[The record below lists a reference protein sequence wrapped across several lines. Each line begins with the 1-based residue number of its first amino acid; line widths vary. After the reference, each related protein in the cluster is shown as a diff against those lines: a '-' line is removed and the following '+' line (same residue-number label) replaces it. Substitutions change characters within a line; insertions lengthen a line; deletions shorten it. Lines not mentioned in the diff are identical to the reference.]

1 VRVVGRVDDLVKI
14 RGELVDVAA
23 LERALQERVSSGLVR
38 LDIESDE
45 RTGSK
50 LRVCA
55 ENQSALAEARLAL
68 EIFPPYARPEI
79 FEVTPIERNALG
91 KVVRSR

>member
-1 VRVVGRVDDLVKI
+1 LGRADDLVKI

-23 LERALQERVSSGLVR
+23 LERALQERVSLGLVR

-50 LRVCA
+50 LRLCA
-55 ENQSALAEARLAL
+55 ENQHALAEARSAL
-68 EIFPPYARPEI
+68 EIFPPFARPET
-79 FEVTPIERNALG
+79 FEVALIERSALG
-91 KVVRSR
+91 NMVRSC